1 MTWSRD
7 QSGRMGN
14 IPAGTTID
22 AIENVYGYP
31 ANEIQ
36 NLTYQLC
43 HEYTRW
49 TSSVPNPAYYA
60 HLVTSTT
67 RPFMITKQ
75 GFSYF
80 TLPGGLIITNS
91 EP

>member
-1 MTWSRD
+1 MMYRD
-7 QSGRMGN
+7 
-14 IPAGTTID
+14 
-22 AIENVYGYP
+22 GYP

-60 HLVTSTT
+60 HLVTSRT
-67 RPFMITKQ
+67 RPFMITKL